1 MNTRIAVPV
10 AVSGMLL
17 ATVLAG
23 CSDDTPA
30 DSEAAATTTTATSA
44 TAPSS
49 AAAEASSEA
58 PSSASP
64 SAKAGSSTATAGC
77 PVTAAT
83 LEKAF
88 RANIK
93 VASAVVLGKG
103 LKDVSCHNG
112 WATAVTQPTNLEPA
126 VVLFKYDAAKKTW
139 AALVG
144 GTDGVCRDTV
154 PADTATHLK
163 GCQN

>member
-1 MNTRIAVPV
+1 MNTRIALPV

-30 DSEAAATTTTATSA
+30 DTAAAATTAA
-44 TAPSS
+44 AAPSS
-49 AAAEASSEA
+49 VAAEASSAA
-58 PSSASP
+58 PGDASSSV
-64 SAKAGSSTATAGC
+64 KAGSSAASAGC
-77 PVTAAT
+77 PVTVAT

-88 RANIK
+88 RANVK
-93 VASAVVLGKG
+93 VASAIVLGKG
-103 LKDVSCHNG
+103 LKDVSCYGG

-126 VVLFKYDAAKKTW
+126 VVLFKYDAAKKSW

-154 PADTATHLK
+154 PADAATHLK

>member
-1 MNTRIAVPV
+1 MNTRIALPV

-23 CSDDTPA
+23 CSDDTPVN
-30 DSEAAATTTTATSA
+30 DEAAATTSA
-44 TAPSS
+44 AASS
-49 AAAEASSEA
+49 AAAVASSEA
-58 PSSASP
+58 PGGASP
-64 SAKAGSSTATAGC
+64 SVKGGSSAATAGC
-77 PVTAAT
+77 PVNAAT

-88 RANIK
+88 RANAK

-103 LKDVSCHNG
+103 LKDVSCYGG

-144 GTDGVCRDTV
+144 GTDGVCRDNV
-154 PADTATHLK
+154 PADAATHLK